1 MRWAAA
7 VGIAIAFLSLSV
19 GPTAP
24 QAGIASS
31 AAAGQTIVSITFDDG
46 SADQYQGLAALNAH
60 GMHATYFLNSP
71 KISGDSDF
79 MTWSQIAGLAAAGNE
94 IGGHTAYHADLP
106 FIDPTEAQRQICYDR
121 HNLLDRGYQV
131 AVQERMQL
139 LTGPGVACLRR
150 LQPGG
155 QADGAELRLQ
165 LGAHHRR
172 LCAVEPVRADPAA
185 RSIPNRGRHRRH
197 DVDVHAGCGERGSQ

>member
-1 MRWAAA
+1 VRWAAA

-24 QAGIASS
+24 QSGIASS

-79 MTWSQIAGLAAAGNE
+79 MTWSQIADLAPGVIDSQPASF
-94 IGGHTAYHADLP
+94 TYHAELLY
-106 FIDPTEAQRQICYDR
+106 FVAAEPTLSNNPPTQ
-121 HNLLDRGYQV
+121 
-131 AVQERMQL
+131 
-139 LTGPGVACLRR
+139 
-150 LQPGG
+150 
-155 QADGAELRLQ
+155 
-165 LGAHHRR
+165 
-172 LCAVEPVRADPAA
+172 VEP
-185 RSIPNRGRHRRH
+185 SL
-197 DVDVHAGCGERGSQ
+197 RGSRA